1 MGYAL
6 GIGFAVLVIIG
17 LPIGLS
23 LGLGSLIGLHFFS
36 DLPLEIAAQRLAAGL
51 RNFPLLAIPLY
62 ILAGSLMNASGI
74 TQRLVAFAYASVGN
88 IRGGLAQVTIVTTAI
103 FGGISGSQVADTSSV
118 GRLMIPQMIARGYKP
133 RYAVAVM
140 ATAGAMFVTIPPSI
154 NLIVYGVL
162 AEVSISDLFFYG
174 LIIGVAFVLMMLI
187 MAFIGAIV
195 SNQPKER
202 RLSIREIFVAFRRA
216 TWSLLIPVV
225 IIGGIRI
232 GAFTPTEG
240 GAVAVSLALIIGF
253 FVHRELTIKKLVQS
267 IIDSGILVGV
277 IMLVIAAAQM
287 YSWALIIGQIPQSIT
302 RWLLSITDD
311 RLVILLLINVLILL
325 VGTVMEGNSAL
336 IVFVPILLPVA
347 LAVGI
352 DPVHLGLLLVVN
364 LGIGLLTP
372 PVGMCLLISCKIG
385 NISISQAV
393 PGMMPWF
400 LACLAFLAAV
410 TYLPVLLGWV

>member
-1 MGYAL
+1 M
-6 GIGFAVLVIIG
+6 
-17 LPIGLS
+17 
-23 LGLGSLIGLHFFS
+23 
-36 DLPLEIAAQRLAAGL
+36 
-51 RNFPLLAIPLY
+51 
-62 ILAGSLMNASGI
+62 
-74 TQRLVAFAYASVGN
+74 
-88 IRGGLAQVTIVTTAI
+88 
-103 FGGISGSQVADTSSV
+103 
-118 GRLMIPQMIARGYKP
+118 
-133 RYAVAVM
+133 
-140 ATAGAMFVTIPPSI
+140 
-154 NLIVYGVL
+154 
-162 AEVSISDLFFYG
+162 SISDLFFYG